1 MPTSPLETASCDD
14 VVATERRTACRLS
27 VVYPPE
33 LRASIDLGDAPLI
46 LGREPDL
53 TPSGPDATPRP
64 PSSDAH
70 WVVPHRTI
78 SRRHLELRWDPR
90 TASHVVRDL
99 GSRNGSAVH
108 GAPLGEIPRA
118 LDDNAV
124 LRLGDVLAVY
134 ERTRGLVQDAP
145 DVDRDAVPGE
155 ALAILAF
162 RTALARAARDPSPVL
177 ILGESGS
184 GKERSAAELHRLSGR
199 PGPLIALNCAALSP
213 QLVESQLFGHQRGA
227 FTGATAAQP
236 GLFKA
241 ADRGTLWLDEIGELP
256 LDLQPKLLRALE
268 SGEILPIGATSH
280 QRVDVRV
287 IAATNRQLADEV
299 NAGRFRRD
307 LYARLALWE
316 LALPPLARRRVDILP
331 WLDRLAAAWA
341 VTRGV
346 TAPRL
351 AWTPAAAAAILC
363 ARWPENLRGLHRL
376 VHALAHRDPAA
387 IGPESLPEW
396 IHHPTS
402 GSSAP
407 ATPADAD
414 EPRALRPRPTR
425 SELIATLAAHDWNLT
440 AAARVYAR
448 DRKQISR
455 WIAMYAITVPAPG
468 RRGV

>member
-1 MPTSPLETASCDD
+1 VGTLPLETASCEGIG
-14 VVATERRTACRLS
+14 ATDERRTACRLS
-27 VVYPPE
+27 VVHPPE
-33 LRASIDLGDAPLI
+33 LRAAIDLGDAALVI
-46 LGREPDL
+46 GREDDGAGTL
-53 TPSGPDATPRP
+53 AV
-64 PSSDAH
+64 A
-70 WVVPHRTI
+70 HRTV
-78 SRRHLELRWDPR
+78 SRRHVELRWDPR
-90 TASHVVRDL
+90 TASHLVRDL
-99 GSRNGSAVH
+99 GSRNGSAIH

-124 LRLGDVLAVY
+124 LRLGDVLAIY
-134 ERTRGLVQDAP
+134 ERVRGVVRDEPQ
-145 DVDRDAVPGE
+145 VDRDMVPGE
-155 ALAILAF
+155 ALAILTF

-199 PGPLIALNCAALSP
+199 IGPLVALNCAALSP
-213 QLVESQLFGHQRGA
+213 QLIESQLFGHQRGA

-256 LDLQPKLLRALE
+256 LDLQPKLLRAIE
-268 SGEILPIGATSH
+268 SGEILPIGATTH

-287 IAATNRQLADEV
+287 IAATNRVLADEV
-299 NAGRFRRD
+299 TAGRFRRD

-331 WLDRLAAAWA
+331 WLERLAHAWA
-341 VTRGV
+341 SARGLP
-346 TAPRL
+346 APP
-351 AWTPAAAAAILC
+351 AYNWTPAAAAVILG
-363 ARWPENLRGLHRL
+363 ARWPDNLRGLHRL
-376 VHALAHRDPAA
+376 VHALAHRGPAP

-396 IHHPTS
+396 LGGEASTSSPPSTPT
-402 GSSAP
+402 
-407 ATPADAD
+407 DDD
-414 EPRALRPRPTR
+414 EPRALRPRPDR
-425 SELIATLAAHDWNLT
+425 SELIATLVANDWNLT

-455 WIAMYAITVPAPG
+455 WIAMYAIVVPVTG